1 MSAQSRFGSSMF
13 GFNKEDVNEYI
24 ENILKEFDSK
34 LREKENEID
43 GLKKAYKEI
52 KGKYDEIAEKA
63 QQIESDRKKI
73 ADVLIKAEDTAE
85 KISSEARDRAVA
97 DKAEIEGLVEVER
110 EKLVDAK
117 MELQSFRDQVAAM
130 LEKFKS
136 QLDEKAE

>member
-1 MSAQSRFGSSMF
+1 MSAQSRFGSSLF
-13 GFNKEDVNEYI
+13 GFSKEDVNEYI

-34 LREKENEID
+34 LREKEDEID

-52 KGKYDEIAEKA
+52 KTKYDEIADKA
-63 QQIESDRKKI
+63 LQIEADSRKI
-73 ADVLIKAEDTAE
+73 ANVLIKAEDTAE

-97 DKAEIEGLVEVER
+97 DKAEIESLVEVER

-117 MELQSFRDQVAAM
+117 MDLKVLKDQIVAM
-130 LEKFKS
+130 LEKFKG

>member
-1 MSAQSRFGSSMF
+1 MSAQSRFGSSLF

-34 LREKENEID
+34 LRDKENEID
-43 GLKKAYKEI
+43 GLKKAYREI
-52 KGKYDEIAEKA
+52 KAKYDEIAEKA

-73 ADVLIKAEDTAE
+73 ADVLIKAEDAAE
-85 KISSEARDRAVA
+85 KISSEARDRAVT
-97 DKAEIEGLVEVER
+97 DKAEIESLVEVER

-117 MELQSFRDQVAAM
+117 MELQLFRDQVAVM
-130 LEKFKS
+130 LEKFKN

>member
-1 MSAQSRFGSSMF
+1 MSAQSRFGSSLF

-34 LREKENEID
+34 LREKENEAD

-52 KGKYDEIAEKA
+52 KAKYDEISEKA
-63 QQIESDRKKI
+63 QKIEADRKKI

-85 KISSEARDRAVA
+85 RISIEARDQALA
-97 DKAEIEGLVEVER
+97 DKAEIESLVEAER

-117 MELQSFRDQVAAM
+117 MELKSLRDQIAAM
-130 LEKFKS
+130 LEKFKD

>member
-1 MSAQSRFGSSMF
+1 MSAQSRFGSSLF

-34 LREKENEID
+34 LREKENEAD

-52 KGKYDEIAEKA
+52 KAKYDEISDKA
-63 QQIESDRKKI
+63 QKIEADRKKI

-85 KISSEARDRAVA
+85 RISIEARDQALA
-97 DKAEIEGLVEVER
+97 DKAEIESLVEAER

-117 MELQSFRDQVAAM
+117 MELKSLRDQIAAM
-130 LEKFKS
+130 LEKFKD